1 MLMVVNMKNIK
12 GTPLSSE
19 PFHHLMLEAC
29 ARFEL
34 DCKQA
39 CRGLKVSIAVKVFG
53 MGTLIP
59 NNFADEEVGRE
70 PNMQLKLS
78 EGAYLPEATEFAR
91 RPASAQSS
99 TRGAIG
105 YGHR

>member
-1 MLMVVNMKNIK
+1 MIMVIDMKNIK
-12 GTPLSSE
+12 TNPLSSD
-19 PFHHLMLEAC
+19 PFQHLMEEAC

-59 NNFADEEVGRE
+59 NNFADEEVARE
-70 PNMQLKLS
+70 PNTQLKLS

-99 TRGAIG
+99 TMGAVR